1 MAIISNK
8 KNKGDTTM
16 TQLNEK
22 EMQLAALI
30 TEECATP
37 ADLTAKLKDL
47 FAGALEKM
55 LEAEMEEH
63 LGYEKNSFLGNNSG
77 NSRNGYG
84 RKTVK
89 SEWGESEINVPRD
102 RNGTFEPQVIEK
114 RQTRTDD
121 IENRVLAM
129 YAKGMSTR
137 DIEDHLR
144 DIYGV
149 EASASLISRITD
161 KLMPAVAEWQSRPL
175 DAVYPIV
182 FLDGIVFKVRKDSR
196 VINKCMYSVLGINL
210 EGRKE
215 ILGIWLSENESASFW
230 TTVCNELKN
239 RGVADILIA
248 CRDNLSGF
256 SSAIETV
263 FPKTEQQLC
272 VIHQI
277 RNSTKYV
284 PYKDIKPVM
293 ADLKLVYGAPT
304 LEDAEYR
311 LEEFREKWG
320 KKYPQILKSWDAN
333 WAELSTYFKYPQE
346 VRTLIY
352 TTNAVEGFHR
362 MLRKFTKTKTIDPT
376 DDAVRKSVYLSIQE
390 ISKKWSMPI
399 RDWGIIIG
407 QLTIFFED
415 RLQEKWAS

>member
-1 MAIISNK
+1 MA
-8 KNKGDTTM
+8 
-16 TQLNEK
+16 QLNEK
-22 EMQLAALI
+22 EMELAALI
-30 TEECATP
+30 CEGCTTP
-37 ADLTAKLKDL
+37 AELTAKLKNL
-47 FAGALEKM
+47 FSGALEKL
-55 LEAEMEEH
+55 LEAEMDEH
-63 LGYEKNSFLGNNSG
+63 LGYEKHSVLGNNSG
-77 NSRNGYG
+77 NSRNGYSK
-84 RKTVK
+84 KTIK
-89 SEWGESEINVPRD
+89 SEWGESEISVPRD
-102 RNGTFEPQVIEK
+102 RNGTFEPKAIEK

-121 IENRVLAM
+121 IEARIMAM

-161 KLMPAVAEWQSRPL
+161 KLMPAIAEWQSRPL
-175 DAVYPIV
+175 DAIYPIV

-196 VINKCMYSVLGINL
+196 VVNKCLYSVLGINL

-230 TTVCNELKN
+230 VTVCNELKN
-239 RGVADILIA
+239 RGVEDILIA
-248 CRDNLSGF
+248 CRDNLNGF
-256 SSAIETV
+256 SGAIETV

-284 PYKDIKPVM
+284 SYKDIRPVM
-293 ADLKLVYGAPT
+293 ADLKKVYGAPT
-304 LEDAEYR
+304 LDDAEYR
-311 LEEFREKWG
+311 LEEFREKWSG
-320 KKYPQILKSWDAN
+320 KYPQILKSWDAN
-333 WAELSTYFKYPQE
+333 WTELSTYFKYPKE

-362 MLRKFTKTKTIDPT
+362 MLRKFTKTKTVYPT
-376 DDAVRKSVYLSIQE
+376 DDAVRKSVYMSIQE

-407 QLTIFFED
+407 QLMIFFED
-415 RLQEKWAS
+415 RLQGRIAS

>member
-1 MAIISNK
+1 
-8 KNKGDTTM
+8 M

-22 EMQLAALI
+22 EIQLVALLS
-30 TEECATP
+30 EECTTP
-37 ADLTAKLKDL
+37 AELTAKLKNL

-55 LEAEMEEH
+55 LEAEMDEH
-63 LGYEKNSFLGNNSG
+63 LGYEKNSVLGNNSG

-84 RKTVK
+84 KKTIK
-89 SEWGESEINVPRD
+89 SEWGESEISVPRD
-102 RNGTFEPQVIEK
+102 RNGTFEPRIIEK

-121 IENRVLAM
+121 IEARILAM
-129 YAKGMSTR
+129 YAKGMSNR

-161 KLMPAVAEWQSRPL
+161 KIMPAVMEWQSRPL
-175 DAVYPIV
+175 DPVYPIV

-196 VINKCMYSVLGINL
+196 VVNKCLYSVLGINL
-210 EGRKE
+210 DGRKE
-215 ILGIWLSENESASFW
+215 ILGMWLSENESASFW
-230 TTVCNELKN
+230 TTICNELKN
-239 RGVADILIA
+239 RGVEDILIA

-256 SSAIETV
+256 STAIETV

-293 ADLKLVYGAPT
+293 ADLKLVYAAPT
-304 LEDAEYR
+304 QDDAEYR

-320 KKYPQILKSWDAN
+320 KKYPQIVKSWEAN
-333 WAELSTYFKYPQE
+333 WTELSTYFKYPQE

-362 MLRKFTKTKTIDPT
+362 MLRKYTKTKTVYPT
-376 DDAVRKSVYLSIQE
+376 DDAVKKSVFLSIQE

-407 QLTIFFED
+407 QLMIFFED
-415 RLQEKWAS
+415 RLQARKVS